1 VSLQDIY
8 DRYLLLIEEEL
19 RQVLSIPDQRLS
31 PFYGMMH
38 YHLGWTDESFQA
50 TRSQAGGKRLRPLFC
65 LLACQAVGAE
75 PRQALP
81 AAAAVELIHNFSLLH
96 DDIEDNSPTR
106 RHRTTVWKI
115 WGEPQAINAGDG
127 MFALAHLA
135 LQRLSEKGLPDD
147 RVLAAYRV
155 FDQTCLALCEGQYL
169 DMSFEDCLDVDID
182 QYLAMIGRK
191 TAALLSCSTWL
202 GALLGSGDAALA
214 TRYARFGENLGMA
227 FQIED
232 DILGIWGEEKVTGK
246 PEASDIRQRK
256 KSLPIVYVLQQEASL
271 PVSEQR
277 VHKVYRRKV
286 IDEDDVKVVL
296 GYLQAVGARQYAQQ
310 MALDY
315 HGRALAEL
323 RATGMENEGQDGLW
337 ELAKLLV
344 NRKY

>member
-1 VSLQDIY
+1 VSLQDIF
-8 DRYLLLIEEEL
+8 DRYRPIIEEEL
-19 RQVLSIPDQRLS
+19 RQVLSIPDQRLG

-38 YHLGWTDESFQA
+38 YHLGWTDESFEA

-65 LLACQAVGAE
+65 LLACQAVGGE
-75 PRQALP
+75 PQQALP

-147 RVLAAYRV
+147 RVLAACRV
-155 FDQTCLALCEGQYL
+155 FDQTCLTLCEGQYL
-169 DMSFEDCLDVDID
+169 DMSFENRLDVDVD
-182 QYLAMIGRK
+182 QYLAMIRRK
-191 TAALLSCSTWL
+191 TAALMSCSTRL
-202 GALLGSGDAALA
+202 GALLGSGDAGLA

-232 DILGIWGEEKVTGK
+232 DILGIWGEEEVTGK
-246 PEASDIRQRK
+246 PQADDIRQRK
-256 KSLPIVYVLQQEASL
+256 KSLPIVCALQQETSL

-277 VHKVYRRKV
+277 VHKVYRREF
-286 IDEDDVKVVL
+286 IDEDAIKVVL
-296 GYLQAVGARQYAQQ
+296 DSLQALGARQYAQQ

-315 HGRALAEL
+315 HKRALAEL
-323 RATGMENEGQDGLW
+323 EAAGMENEGQDGLR
-337 ELAKLLV
+337 ELARLLV
-344 NRKY
+344 NRRF

>member
-1 VSLQDIY
+1 MSLQDIF
-8 DRYLLLIEEEL
+8 DRYRPIIEEEL

-38 YHLGWTDESFQA
+38 YHLGWTDESFET
-50 TRSQAGGKRLRPLFC
+50 TRSQTGGKRLRPVFC
-65 LLACQAVGAE
+65 LLACQAVGGE
-75 PRQALP
+75 PQQALP

-147 RVLAAYRV
+147 RVLAACRV

-169 DMSFEDCLDVDID
+169 DMSFEDRLDVDVD
-182 QYLAMIGRK
+182 QYLAMIRRK

-202 GALLGSGDAALA
+202 GALLGSGDAGLA
-214 TRYARFGENLGMA
+214 TRYARFGENLGLA

-232 DILGIWGEEKVTGK
+232 DILGIWGEEKATGK
-246 PEASDIRQRK
+246 PQAGDIRQRK
-256 KSLPIVYVLQQEASL
+256 KSLPIVYALQQEASL
-271 PVSEQR
+271 PASEQR
-277 VHKVYRRKV
+277 VHKAYRREV
-286 IDEDDVKVVL
+286 IDEDAIKVVL
-296 GYLQAVGARQYAQQ
+296 DSLQTLGARQYAQQ

-323 RATGMENEGQDGLW
+323 EATGMENEGQDGLR

-344 NRKY
+344 NRKF

>member
-1 VSLQDIY
+1 VSLQDIF
-8 DRYLLLIEEEL
+8 DRYLPVIEEEL
-19 RQVLSIPDQRLS
+19 GQVLSIPDQRLS

-38 YHLGWTDESFQA
+38 YHLGWTDESFEA
-50 TRSQAGGKRLRPLFC
+50 TRSQTGGKRLRPIFC
-65 LLACQAVGAE
+65 LLACQAVGGE
-75 PRQALP
+75 PQQVLP

-147 RVLAAYRV
+147 RVLAACRV
-155 FDQTCLALCEGQYL
+155 FDQTCLALTEGQYL
-169 DMSFEDCLDVDID
+169 
-182 QYLAMIGRK
+182 
-191 TAALLSCSTWL
+191 
-202 GALLGSGDAALA
+202 LGSGGAGVAK
-214 TRYARFGENLGMA
+214 RYARFGEDLGMA

-246 PEASDIRQRK
+246 PQAGDIRQRK
-256 KSLPIVYVLQQEASL
+256 KSLPVVYALQQEASL
-271 PVSEQR
+271 PVSE
-277 VHKVYRRKV
+277 RRIHQIYQWET
-286 IDEDDVKVVL
+286 IDEDAIKVVL
-296 GYLQAVGARQYAQQ
+296 DSLQALGAHQYARQ

-323 RATGMENEGQDGLW
+323 EATGIENEGQDGLR
-337 ELAKLLV
+337 ELATLLV
-344 NRKY
+344 NRKC

>member
-1 VSLQDIY
+1 VSLQDIF
-8 DRYLLLIEEEL
+8 DRYLPVIEEEL
-19 RQVLSIPDQRLS
+19 RQVLSIPDQRLV

-38 YHLGWTDESFQA
+38 YHLGWTDESFEV
-50 TRSQAGGKRLRPLFC
+50 TRSQASGKRLRPLLC
-65 LLACQAVGAE
+65 LLACQAVGGE
-75 PRQALP
+75 PQQALP

-147 RVLAAYRV
+147 RVLAACRV
-155 FDQTCLALCEGQYL
+155 FDQTCLALTEGQYL
-169 DMSFEDCLDVDID
+169 DMGFEDRMDVDVD
-182 QYLAMIGRK
+182 QYLAMILRK
-191 TAALLSCSTWL
+191 TAALLSCSARL
-202 GALLGSGDAALA
+202 GALLGSGDAGLA
-214 TRYARFGENLGMA
+214 TCYARFGQNLGMA

-246 PEASDIRQRK
+246 PQAGDIRQCK
-256 KSLPIVYVLQQEASL
+256 KSLPIVYVLQQEAAL

-277 VHKVYRRKV
+277 IHKVYRRKD
-286 IDEDDVKVVL
+286 IDEDAINVVL
-296 GYLQAVGARQYAQQ
+296 GSLQALGARQYAQQ

-323 RATGMENEGQDGLW
+323 EVTGMENEGQDSLR

>member
-1 VSLQDIY
+1 VSLQDLF
-8 DRYLLLIEEEL
+8 DRYLPAIEEEL
-19 RQVLSIPDQRLS
+19 RRVLSIPDQRLS

-50 TRSQAGGKRLRPLFC
+50 TPSQAGGKRLRPLFC
-65 LLACQAVGAE
+65 LLACQAVGGE
-75 PRQALP
+75 PQQALP

-135 LQRLSEKGLPDD
+135 LQRLSEKGLPND
-147 RVLAAYRV
+147 RVLAACRV

-169 DMSFEDCLDVDID
+169 DMSFEDRLDVDVD
-182 QYLAMIGRK
+182 QYLAMIHRK
-191 TAALLSCSTWL
+191 TAALLSCSTQL
-202 GALLGSGDAALA
+202 GALLGSGDVGLA
-214 TRYARFGENLGMA
+214 THYARFGENLGMA

-246 PEASDIRQRK
+246 PQAGDIRQRK
-256 KSLPIVYVLQQEASL
+256 KSLPIVYALQQEASL
-271 PVSEQR
+271 PVSTQR
-277 VHKVYRRKV
+277 VHEVYRQKV
-286 IDEDDVKVVL
+286 IDEDAIKAVL
-296 GYLQAVGARQYAQQ
+296 GSLQALGARQHAQQ

-315 HGRALAEL
+315 HRRALADLE
-323 RATGMENEGQDGLW
+323 ATGMENAGQDGLR

>member
-1 VSLQDIY
+1 MSLQDIF
-8 DRYLLLIEEEL
+8 DRYLPAIEEEL
-19 RQVLSIPDQRLS
+19 RQVLSIPDQRLD

-38 YHLGWTDESFQA
+38 YHLGWTDESFKA
-50 TRSQAGGKRLRPLFC
+50 TRSQTGGKRLRPLFC
-65 LLACQAVGAE
+65 LLACQAVGGE
-75 PRQALP
+75 PQQALP

-135 LQRLSEKGLPDD
+135 LQRLSEKDLPDD
-147 RVLAAYRV
+147 RVLAACWV

-169 DMSFEDCLDVDID
+169 DMSFEDRLDVDVD
-182 QYLAMIGRK
+182 RYLAMIRRK
-191 TAALLSCSTWL
+191 TAALLSCSTHL
-202 GALLGSGDAALA
+202 GALLGSGDAGLA
-214 TRYARFGENLGMA
+214 TRYARFGENLGLA

-246 PEASDIRQRK
+246 PQAGDIRQRK
-256 KSLPIVYVLQQEASL
+256 KSLPIVYALQQEASL
-271 PVSEQR
+271 PVFEQR
-277 VHKVYRRKV
+277 VREVYRRKV
-286 IDEDDVKVVL
+286 IDEDAIEVVL
-296 GYLQAVGARQYAQQ
+296 GSLQTLGARQYAQQ

-315 HGRALAEL
+315 YGRALAEL
-323 RATGMENEGQDGLW
+323 EAAGMENEGQDGLQD
-337 ELAKLLV
+337 LATLLV

>member
-1 VSLQDIY
+1 MSLQDIF
-8 DRYLLLIEEEL
+8 DRYLPVIEEEL

-38 YHLGWTDESFQA
+38 YHLGWTDESFKA

-65 LLACQAVGAE
+65 LLACQAVRGE
-75 PRQALP
+75 PQQALP

-96 DDIEDNSPTR
+96 DDIEDNSSTR

-147 RVLAAYRV
+147 RVLAACRV

-169 DMSFEDCLDVDID
+169 DMSFEDRLDVDVD
-182 QYLAMIGRK
+182 LYLAMIRRK

-202 GALLGSGDAALA
+202 GALLGSGDAGLA

-246 PEASDIRQRK
+246 PQAGDIRQRK
-256 KSLPIVYVLQQEASL
+256 KSLPIVYALQQEASL
-271 PVSEQR
+271 PASEQR

-286 IDEDDVKVVL
+286 VDEDAIEVVL
-296 GYLQAVGARQYAQQ
+296 GSLQALGARQYAQQ

-323 RATGMENEGQDGLW
+323 EAAGMENEGQDGLR
-337 ELAKLLV
+337 ELATLLV

>member
-1 VSLQDIY
+1 MNLQDIF
-8 DRYLLLIEEEL
+8 DRYRLVIEEEL
-19 RQVLSIPDQRLS
+19 RQVLSIPDPQLG

-38 YHLGWTDESFQA
+38 YHLGWTDESFRA
-50 TRSQAGGKRLRPLFC
+50 THPQTGGKRLRPVLC
-65 LLACQAVGAE
+65 LLACQAVGGE
-75 PRQALP
+75 PQQALP

-147 RVLAAYRV
+147 RVLAACWV

-169 DMSFEDCLDVDID
+169 DMSFEDRLDVDVD
-182 QYLAMIGRK
+182 QYLAMIRRK
-191 TAALLSCSTWL
+191 TAALMSCSTWL
-202 GALLGSGDAALA
+202 GALLGDGDANLA

-232 DILGIWGEEKVTGK
+232 DILGIWGEEKATGK
-246 PEASDIRQRK
+246 PQASDIRQRK
-256 KSLPIVYVLQQEASL
+256 KSLLIIYALQQEASL

-277 VHKVYRRKV
+277 VHESYRRKV
-286 IDEDDVKVVL
+286 MDEDAIKVVL
-296 GYLQAVGARQYAQQ
+296 DSLQALGARQYAQQ

-315 HGRALAEL
+315 HERALAEL
-323 RATGMENEGQDGLW
+323 EATGMENEGQDGLR
-337 ELAKLLV
+337 ELATLLA

>member
-1 VSLQDIY
+1 VSLQDIL
-8 DRYLLLIEEEL
+8 DKYLPVIEEEL

-38 YHLGWTDESFQA
+38 YHLGWTDESFKA
-50 TRSQAGGKRLRPLFC
+50 TRSQTGGKRLRPLFC
-65 LLACQAVGAE
+65 LLACQAVGGE
-75 PRQALP
+75 PQQALP

-147 RVLAAYRV
+147 RVLAACRV

-169 DMSFEDCLDVDID
+169 DMSFENRLDVDVD
-182 QYLAMIGRK
+182 RYLAMIRRK
-191 TAALLSCSTWL
+191 TAALLSCSTHL
-202 GALLGSGDAALA
+202 GALLGSGDAGLA
-214 TRYARFGENLGMA
+214 TRYARFGENLGLA

-246 PEASDIRQRK
+246 PQADDIRQRK
-256 KSLPIVYVLQQEASL
+256 KSLPIVYALQQEASL
-271 PVSEQR
+271 PTSEQR
-277 VHKVYRRKV
+277 VREVYRREV
-286 IDEDDVKVVL
+286 IDDDAIKVVL
-296 GYLQAVGARQYAQQ
+296 GSLQALGARRYAQQ

-315 HGRALAEL
+315 HGRALSEL
-323 RATGMENEGQDGLW
+323 EAAGMENEGQDGLRD
-337 ELAKLLV
+337 LAKLLV

>member
-1 VSLQDIY
+1 MSLQDII
-8 DRYLLLIEEEL
+8 DRYRPIIEEEL
-19 RQVLSIPDQRLS
+19 EQALSIRDPQLA

-38 YHLGWTDESFQA
+38 YHLGWTDENFEA
-50 TRSQAGGKRLRPLFC
+50 TPSQSGGKRLRPILC
-65 LLACQAVGAE
+65 LLACQAVGGE
-75 PRQALP
+75 SQQALP

-147 RVLAAYRV
+147 RVPAACRV

-169 DMSFEDCLDVDID
+169 DISFEDRLVDTG
-182 QYLAMIGRK
+182 QYLAMIRRK
-191 TAALLSCSTWL
+191 TAALMSCSTHL
-202 GALLGSGDAALA
+202 GALLGSGDAGLA

-246 PEASDIRQRK
+246 PQAGDIRQRK
-256 KSLPIVYVLQQEASL
+256 KSLPIVYALQQETSL

-286 IDEDDVKVVL
+286 VDEDAIKVVL
-296 GYLQAVGARQYAQQ
+296 GSLQALGAHQYAQQ

-323 RATGMENEGQDGLW
+323 EATGMENEGQNGLR
-337 ELAKLLV
+337 ELTKLLV

>member
-1 VSLQDIY
+1 VSLQDIF
-8 DRYLLLIEEEL
+8 DRYLPVIEEEL

-38 YHLGWTDESFQA
+38 YHLGWTDESFKA
-50 TRSQAGGKRLRPLFC
+50 IRSQTGGKRLRPLFC
-65 LLACQAVGAE
+65 LLACRAVGGE
-75 PRQALP
+75 PQQALP

-106 RHRTTVWKI
+106 RHRITVWKI

-127 MFALAHLA
+127 MFSLAHLA

-147 RVLAAYRV
+147 RVLAACRI
-155 FDQTCLALCEGQYL
+155 FNQTCLTLTEGQYL
-169 DMSFEDCLDVDID
+169 DMSFEERPDMDVD
-182 QYLAMIGRK
+182 QYLAMICRK
-191 TAALLSCSTWL
+191 TAALLSCSTRL
-202 GALLGSGDAALA
+202 GALLGSGDADLT

-232 DILGIWGEEKVTGK
+232 DILGIWGEEKATGK
-246 PEASDIRQRK
+246 PQAGDIRQRK
-256 KSLPIVYVLQQEASL
+256 KSLPIVYALQQEAAL
-271 PVSEQR
+271 PASKQW

-286 IDEDDVKVVL
+286 IDEDAIKAVL
-296 GYLQAVGARQYAQQ
+296 AGLQALGARQYAQQ

-315 HGRALAEL
+315 HERALAEL
-323 RATGMENEGQDGLW
+323 EATGMDNEGQDGLR
-337 ELAKLLV
+337 ELATLLV

>member
-1 VSLQDIY
+1 MSLQDIFN
-8 DRYLLLIEEEL
+8 RYLPIIEEEL
-19 RQVLSIPDQRLS
+19 RQVLSIPDQRLG

-50 TRSQAGGKRLRPLFC
+50 THSQAGGKRLRPILC
-65 LLACQAVGAE
+65 LLACQAVGGE
-75 PRQALP
+75 PQQVLP

-135 LQRLSEKGLPDD
+135 LHRLSEKGLPDD
-147 RVLAAYRV
+147 RVLAAGRV
-155 FDQTCLALCEGQYL
+155 FDQTCLALTEGQYL
-169 DMSFEDCLDVDID
+169 DISFEDHLDVNVD
-182 QYLAMIGRK
+182 QYLAMILRK
-191 TAALLSCSTWL
+191 TAALLSCSTRL
-202 GALLGSGDAALA
+202 GALLGSGDADLT
-214 TRYARFGENLGMA
+214 TRYAHFGENLGMA

-246 PEASDIRQRK
+246 PQAGDIRQHK
-256 KSLPIVYVLQQEASL
+256 KSLPIVYALQQEASL

-277 VHKVYRRKV
+277 VRQVYQRKV
-286 IDEDDVKVVL
+286 MDKDAIKVVL
-296 GYLQAVGARQYAQQ
+296 DSLQALGARQYAQQ

-315 HGRALAEL
+315 HRRALAEL
-323 RATGMENEGQDGLW
+323 EATGMENEGQDGLR
-337 ELAKLLV
+337 ELATLLV
-344 NRKY
+344 NRKS

>member
-1 VSLQDIY
+1 VSLQDIF
-8 DRYLLLIEEEL
+8 DRYLPIIEEEL
-19 RQVLSIPDQRLS
+19 RQALSIPDQRLG

-50 TRSQAGGKRLRPLFC
+50 TDSQTGGKRLRPLFC
-65 LLACQAVGAE
+65 LLACQAVGGE
-75 PRQALP
+75 PQQALP

-135 LQRLSEKGLPDD
+135 LQRLSEKGLPED

-169 DMSFEDCLDVDID
+169 DMSFEDRLDVDVD
-182 QYLAMIGRK
+182 RYLAMIRRK
-191 TAALLSCSTWL
+191 TAALLSCSTQL
-202 GALLGSGDAALA
+202 GALLGSGDAGLA
-214 TRYARFGENLGMA
+214 ARYACFGENLGMA

-246 PEASDIRQRK
+246 PQAGDIRQRK
-256 KSLPIVYVLQQEASL
+256 KSLPIVYALQQEACL
-271 PVSEQR
+271 PASEQR
-277 VHKVYRRKV
+277 VHKIYRREV
-286 IDEDDVKVVL
+286 IDEDAIKVVL
-296 GYLQAVGARQYAQQ
+296 DSLQTLGARQYAQQ

-315 HGRALAEL
+315 HDRALTEL
-323 RATGMENEGQDGLW
+323 EAAGVENEGQDGLRD
-337 ELAKLLV
+337 LATLLV

>member
-1 VSLQDIY
+1 MSLQDIFN
-8 DRYLLLIEEEL
+8 RYLPVIEEEL
-19 RQVLSIPDQRLS
+19 RQVLSIPDQRLG

-38 YHLGWTDESFQA
+38 YHLGWTNESLKA
-50 TRSQAGGKRLRPLFC
+50 TRSQTGGKRLRPVLC
-65 LLACQAVGAE
+65 LLACQAVGGE
-75 PRQALP
+75 PQQALP
-81 AAAAVELIHNFSLLH
+81 AAAAVELIHNFSLIH

-106 RHRTTVWKI
+106 HHRTTVWKI

-127 MFALAHLA
+127 MFSLAHLA

-147 RVLAAYRV
+147 RVLAACQV
-155 FDQTCLALCEGQYL
+155 FNQTCLTLTEGQYL
-169 DMSFEDCLDVDID
+169 DMSFEDRPDVDVD
-182 QYLAMIGRK
+182 QDLAMIRRK

-202 GALLGSGDAALA
+202 GALLGSGDAGLA
-214 TRYARFGENLGMA
+214 TYYARFGKNLGMA

-246 PEASDIRQRK
+246 TQADDIRQRK
-256 KSLPIVYVLQQEASL
+256 KSLPIVYALQQEAAL

-277 VHKVYRRKV
+277 IHKVYRRED
-286 IDEDDVKVVL
+286 IDEDAIKVVL
-296 GYLQAVGARQYAQQ
+296 GSLQALGARQYAQQ

-323 RATGMENEGQDGLW
+323 EATGIENEGHDSLR
-337 ELAKLLV
+337 ELAALLV

>member
-1 VSLQDIY
+1 VSLQDIFG
-8 DRYLLLIEEEL
+8 RYRPIVEEEL
-19 RQVLSIPDQRLS
+19 RQVLSIPDQRLG

-38 YHLGWTDESFQA
+38 YHLGWTDESFKA
-50 TRSQAGGKRLRPLFC
+50 TPSQAGGKRLRPLFC
-65 LLACQAVGAE
+65 LLACQAVEGE
-75 PRQALP
+75 PQQAVP

-135 LQRLSEKGLPDD
+135 LERLSEKGAPDNL
-147 RVLAAYRV
+147 VLAACRI
-155 FDQTCLALCEGQYL
+155 FDQTCLSLTEGQYL
-169 DMSFEDCLDVDID
+169 DMCFEDRLDVDMD
-182 QYLAMIGRK
+182 QYLAMIRRK
-191 TAALLSCSTWL
+191 TAALMSCSTWL
-202 GALLGSGDAALA
+202 GALLGSGNAGLA
-214 TRYARFGENLGMA
+214 NRYARFGENLGMA

-246 PEASDIRQRK
+246 PQADDIRQRK
-256 KSLPIVYVLQQEASL
+256 KSLPIVYALQREASL

-277 VHKVYRRKV
+277 IRKVYQRKV
-286 IDEDDVKVVL
+286 IDEDAVRVVL
-296 GYLQAVGARQYAQQ
+296 DSLQALGAHQYAQQ

-315 HGRALAEL
+315 HERALAEL
-323 RATGMENEGQDGLW
+323 EATGMENEGQDGLR
-337 ELAKLLV
+337 EMAKLLV

>member
-1 VSLQDIY
+1 MSLQDIL
-8 DRYLLLIEEEL
+8 DKYLPAIEEEL
-19 RQVLSIPDQRLS
+19 RQVLSIPDQRLD

-38 YHLGWTDESFQA
+38 YHLGWTDESFKA
-50 TRSQAGGKRLRPLFC
+50 TRSQTGGKRLRPLFC
-65 LLACQAVGAE
+65 LLACQAVGGE
-75 PRQALP
+75 PQQALP

-135 LQRLSEKGLPDD
+135 LQRLSEKDLPDD
-147 RVLAAYRV
+147 RVLAACWV

-169 DMSFEDCLDVDID
+169 DMSFEDRLDVDVD
-182 QYLAMIGRK
+182 RYLAMIRRK
-191 TAALLSCSTWL
+191 TAALLSCSTHL
-202 GALLGSGDAALA
+202 GALLGSGDAGLA
-214 TRYARFGENLGMA
+214 TRYARFGENLGLA

-246 PEASDIRQRK
+246 PQAGDIRQRK
-256 KSLPIVYVLQQEASL
+256 KSLPIVYALQQEASL
-271 PVSEQR
+271 PVFEQR
-277 VHKVYRRKV
+277 VREVYRRKV
-286 IDEDDVKVVL
+286 IDEDAIEVVL
-296 GYLQAVGARQYAQQ
+296 GSLQTLGARQYAQQ

-315 HGRALAEL
+315 YGRALAEL
-323 RATGMENEGQDGLW
+323 EAAGMENEGQDGLQD
-337 ELAKLLV
+337 LATLLV

>member
-1 VSLQDIY
+1 MSLQDIF
-8 DRYLLLIEEEL
+8 DRYLPAIEEEL

-38 YHLGWTDESFQA
+38 YHLGWTDESFET

-65 LLACQAVGAE
+65 LLACQAVGGE
-75 PRQALP
+75 PQQALP

-127 MFALAHLA
+127 MFVLAHLA
-135 LQRLSEKGLPDD
+135 LQRLSEKGLSNE
-147 RVLAAYRV
+147 RVLAACRV

-169 DMSFEDCLDVDID
+169 DMSFEDRLDVDVD
-182 QYLAMIGRK
+182 QYLAMIRRK

-202 GALLGSGDAALA
+202 GALLGSGDAGLA
-214 TRYARFGENLGMA
+214 ARYARFGENLGMA

-232 DILGIWGEEKVTGK
+232 DILGIWGEEKATGK
-246 PEASDIRQRK
+246 PQAGDIHQRK
-256 KSLPIVYVLQQEASL
+256 KSLPIVYALQQEASL

-277 VHKVYRRKV
+277 VREVYRRKV
-286 IDEDDVKVVL
+286 IDEDAIQVVL
-296 GYLQAVGARQYAQQ
+296 DSLQALGARQYAQQ

-315 HGRALAEL
+315 HGRALSEL
-323 RATGMENEGQDGLW
+323 EAAGMENEGQDGLR

-344 NRKY
+344 NRKF

>member
-1 VSLQDIY
+1 MSLQDIF
-8 DRYLLLIEEEL
+8 DRYLPIIEEEL
-19 RQVLSIPDQRLS
+19 RQVLSIPDQRLG

-50 TRSQAGGKRLRPLFC
+50 THSQAGGKRLRPLFC
-65 LLACQAVGAE
+65 LLACQAVGGE
-75 PRQALP
+75 PQQALP

-135 LQRLSEKGLPDD
+135 LLRLSEKGLPDD
-147 RVLAAYRV
+147 RVLAACRV
-155 FDQTCLALCEGQYL
+155 FDQTCLALCQGQYL
-169 DMSFEDCLDVDID
+169 DMSFEDRLDVDVD
-182 QYLAMIGRK
+182 RYLAMIRRK
-191 TAALLSCSTWL
+191 TAALLSCSTRL
-202 GALLGSGDAALA
+202 GALLGSGDAELA
-214 TRYARFGENLGMA
+214 ARYARFGENLGMA

-246 PEASDIRQRK
+246 PQAADIRQRK
-256 KSLPIVYVLQQEASL
+256 KSLPIVYALQQEASL
-271 PVSEQR
+271 PASEQR
-277 VHKVYRRKV
+277 VHKVYQRKV
-286 IDEDDVKVVL
+286 IDEDAIQMVL
-296 GYLQAVGARQYAQQ
+296 DSLQALGARQYTQQ

-315 HGRALAEL
+315 HDRALAEL
-323 RATGMENEGQDGLW
+323 EAAGMENEGQDGLRD
-337 ELAKLLV
+337 LATLLV

>member
-1 VSLQDIY
+1 MSLQDIF
-8 DRYLLLIEEEL
+8 DRYLPVIEEEL

-38 YHLGWTDESFQA
+38 YHLGWTDESFKA
-50 TRSQAGGKRLRPLFC
+50 TRSQTVGKRLRPLLC
-65 LLACQAVGAE
+65 LLACQAVGGE
-75 PRQALP
+75 PQRALP

-127 MFALAHLA
+127 MFSLAHLA
-135 LQRLSEKGLPDD
+135 LQRLSERGLPDD
-147 RVLAAYRV
+147 RVLAACRV
-155 FDQTCLALCEGQYL
+155 FDQACLTLCEGQYL
-169 DMSFEDCLDVDID
+169 DMSFEDRLDVDVD
-182 QYLAMIGRK
+182 QYLAMIRRK
-191 TAALLSCSTWL
+191 TAALLSCSTQL
-202 GALLGSGDAALA
+202 GALLGSGHANLT
-214 TRYARFGENLGMA
+214 TRYACFGENLGMA

-246 PEASDIRQRK
+246 PQAGDIRQRK
-256 KSLPIVYVLQQEASL
+256 KSLPIVYALQQEASL
-271 PVSEQR
+271 AVSEQR
-277 VHKVYRRKV
+277 VHQVYRQEV
-286 IDEDDVKVVL
+286 IDEDAIEVVL
-296 GYLQAVGARQYAQQ
+296 GSLQALGARQYAEQ

-315 HGRALAEL
+315 HERALAEL
-323 RATGMENEGQDGLW
+323 EATGMENEGQDGLR

>member
-1 VSLQDIY
+1 MSLQDIFS
-8 DRYLLLIEEEL
+8 RYLPVIEEEL
-19 RQVLSIPDQRLS
+19 RQVLSIPDQLLS

-38 YHLGWTDESFQA
+38 YHLGWTDESFKA
-50 TRSQAGGKRLRPLFC
+50 TRFQTGGKRLRPLFC
-65 LLACQAVGAE
+65 LLACQAVGGE
-75 PRQALP
+75 PQQALP

-106 RHRTTVWKI
+106 RHRATVWKI

-135 LQRLSEKGLPDD
+135 LQRLSEKGLPGD
-147 RVLAAYRV
+147 RVLAACRV

-169 DMSFEDCLDVDID
+169 DMSFEDRLDVDVD
-182 QYLAMIGRK
+182 RYLAMIRRK
-191 TAALLSCSTWL
+191 TAALLSCSTHL
-202 GALLGSGDAALA
+202 GALLGSGDAGLA
-214 TRYARFGENLGMA
+214 TRYARFGQNLGLA

-232 DILGIWGEEKVTGK
+232 DILGIWGEEEVTGK
-246 PEASDIRQRK
+246 PQAGDIRQRK
-256 KSLPIVYVLQQEASL
+256 KSLPIVYALQQEASL

-277 VHKVYRRKV
+277 VRKVYQREV
-286 IDEDDVKVVL
+286 IDDDAIEVVL
-296 GYLQAVGARQYAQQ
+296 GRLQALGARQYAQQ

-315 HGRALAEL
+315 HGRALSEL
-323 RATGMENEGQDGLW
+323 EAAGMENEGQDGLR